1 MRYILPM
8 RILATRTLRDFYRQT
23 DHQAAEQV
31 VEAWIEMAK
40 AAAWA
45 TPIDVKAA
53 AGQTDI
59 LPDGRAI
66 FDLGG
71 NKYRLVVWINY
82 RKRMILIKFI
92 GTHKEYDKI
101 DPSTVG

>member
-1 MRYILPM
+1 MPM
-8 RILATRTLRDFYRQT
+8 RIISTRTLRDFYGLPEHRP
-23 DHQAAEQV
+23 AEGV
-31 VEAWIEMAK
+31 IETWIAMVKPAVWE
-40 AAAWA
+40 

-71 NKYRLVVWINY
+71 NKYRLVAWINY
-82 RKRMILIKFI
+82 RKAIILIKFI